1 MTTQT
6 IKWDR
11 DGVKS
16 EKDVTTPSECP
27 NCQKMR
33 ESMASMEIEMVKMRQ
48 MVRNG

>member
-16 EKDVTTPSECP
+16 EVDDTPAECP

-48 MVRNG
+48 MVRNA